1 MKKIMFKTLH
11 TVFEFT
17 RDNLGFI
24 LLWIVLLA
32 VIIELATV

>member
-1 MKKIMFKTLH
+1 MKEKTFKTLH
-11 TVFEFT
+11 TVCEFT

-32 VIIELATV
+32 VIIELATA